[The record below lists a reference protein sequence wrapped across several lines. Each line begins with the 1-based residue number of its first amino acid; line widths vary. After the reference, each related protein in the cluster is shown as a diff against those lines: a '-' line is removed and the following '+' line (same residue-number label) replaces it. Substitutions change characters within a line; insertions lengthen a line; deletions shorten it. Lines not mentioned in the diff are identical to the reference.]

1 MVAGFY
7 PRTFLQPGSGS
18 KNSVSLSLLKYFLA
32 YLSRKTLGRFFYFFT
47 PLFFLY
53 KPQILTKETGLSN
66 WFVIPRINLCNCV
79 LKIKNKHNGGVVLFF
94 FASACVIH
102 VTMRDWLCY
111 LVTKAKALG
120 TKKCK
125 SLRRSINEGLYN
137 LIPKETCIARWK
149 KKLPAKK
156 N

>member
-1 MVAGFY
+1 MCSQNQKQ
-7 PRTFLQPGSGS
+7 TQ
-18 KNSVSLSLLKYFLA
+18 
-32 YLSRKTLGRFFYFFT
+32 
-47 PLFFLY
+47 
-53 KPQILTKETGLSN
+53 
-66 WFVIPRINLCNCV
+66 WWCCFV
-79 LKIKNKHNGGVVLFF
+79 F

-137 LIPKETCIARWK
+137 LIPKETCIAKW
-149 KKLPAKK
+149 KKLPAEKSNSKSKK
-156 N
+156 NMTVKDKGLSLFLFDWFWKGFCQLSNFHYFFFSWLIFNHMHKCIQAKTFETQICWSLDSCTH